1 MSHRKRVGTGL
12 IAALGA
18 VIGLMLIATQGG
30 AAATAPGKFVRT
42 ITNPYLPYRPGSVWV
57 YSGVKDGQSQRDVV
71 RVTHRTRMIMGVR
84 TTAVSDIA
92 THGGKVLEA
101 TTDWYAQ
108 DRQGNVWYFGEAT
121 KARNPDGTFDT
132 SGSWLAGVHGARPG
146 IMMTAHPA
154 VGDAHRQ
161 EFWRGRAEDQYW
173 LVQLGA
179 SVTVPAGTYSGAART
194 IEWSRLEPG
203 VIDEKFYVPGVGVV
217 KEVAASG
224 PKEVAVLSSYTAP

>member
-30 AAATAPGKFVRT
+30 AAATAPGNFVRT

-57 YSGVKDGQSQRDVV
+57 YTGVKDGQSQRDVV
-71 RVTHRTRMIMGVR
+71 RVTHRTRMIMGVK

-108 DRQGNVWYFGEAT
+108 DEQGNVWYFGEAT

-161 EFWRGRAEDQYW
+161 EFWRGQAEDQYW
-173 LVQLGA
+173 LVELGA
-179 SVTVPAGTYSGAART
+179 GVTVPAGAFTDAART
-194 IEWSRLEPG
+194 IEWSRRARRALTEDG
-203 VIDEKFYVPGVGVV
+203 RRRRR
-217 KEVAASG
+217 G
-224 PKEVAVLSSYTAP
+224 PRRCEGRGLSS

>member
-1 MSHRKRVGTGL
+1 M
-12 IAALGA
+12 
-18 VIGLMLIATQGG
+18 
-30 AAATAPGKFVRT
+30 
-42 ITNPYLPYRPGSVWV
+42 
-57 YSGVKDGQSQRDVV
+57 GVK
-71 RVTHRTRMIMGVR
+71 

-108 DRQGNVWYFGEAT
+108 DEQGNVWYFGEAT

-161 EFWRGRAEDQYW
+161 EFWRGQAEDQYW
-173 LVQLGA
+173 LVELGA
-179 SVTVPAGTYSGAART
+179 AVTVPAGSVHGRRTHDRVVAARA
-194 IEWSRLEPG
+194 RR
-203 VIDEKFYVPGVGVV
+203 DRR
-217 KEVAASG
+217 EVLRAGRRRREGAGGERSEGGRGAGAVYAAWDG
-224 PKEVAVLSSYTAP
+224 R